1 MMTEIGSL
9 PQNDIPD
16 VVNAIVQYA
25 VLGLNST
32 EYFHDFAGDPLC
44 FLLRDSKT
52 RLRHTSAR
60 DILENASLNDLGGWG
75 DAG

>member
-44 FLLRDSKT
+44 FLLRDSKKTGFAILAPGIYLKT
-52 RLRHTSAR
+52 RP
-60 DILENASLNDLGGWG
+60 
-75 DAG
+75 

>member
-16 VVNAIVQYA
+16 VNVIVQYA

-32 EYFHDFAGDPLC
+32 EYFHDFAGDPHC
-44 FLLRDSKT
+44 FLLRDINT

-60 DILENASLNDLGGWG
+60 DILENASLNDLGGW
-75 DAG
+75 DEAG